1 METIIKSIEMD
12 DSSATLLSLDKR
24 LKSIQEMIY
33 SLPEIKDKMS
43 VRSGTELLVK
53 FTTRMAIDIIQEDPD
68 FDKVK
73 KTLIQRYVALFIAWF
88 KLKLKL

>member
-24 LKSIQEMIY
+24 LKSVQEMIY
-33 SLPEIKDKMS
+33 SLPEMKDKMS

-73 KTLIQRYVALFIAWF
+73 KTLIQRYAIFVFEQNCLN
-88 KLKLKL
+88 KSE